1 MDETTYP
8 ATAVE
13 WLIGTDQRSVLEIG
27 AGSGALTRQLIALGH
42 DVHATDASAEAV
54 ERLSEALPHVRANAA
69 TAERLPNLDGSV
81 DVVVCRDF
89 ARYDAEAALGEFARV
104 LRSGGHLALV
114 IETLDTKIPWVR
126 KFARLLERDG
136 ESVEAPEALVRSTQ
150 FGFVDETQFRHWATV
165 DGDDLCALALAD
177 PRVAVAD
184 ARAQERLLAAVRA
197 LYADYGRGRD
207 GMQLPSIAH
216 CFRASVIEHPWSV
229 PPREGTESQAGPAEV
244 QTGAAG
250 NHDGDHDGDDGLL
263 IDFR

>member
-13 WLIGTDQRSVLEIG
+13 WLIGTDQRSVLEVG
-27 AGSGALTRQLIALGH
+27 AGSGALTRQLVALGH
-42 DVHATDASAEAV
+42 DVHATDPSADTV
-54 ERLSEALPHVRANAA
+54 EKLAESLPHVRTNAA

-89 ARYDAEAALGEFARV
+89 ARYDADAALGEFARV
-104 LRSGGHLALV
+104 LRRGGHLALV
-114 IETLDTKIPWVR
+114 IQALDTKIPWVR

-150 FGFVDETQFRHWATV
+150 FGFVDETHFRHWATV
-165 DGDDLCALALAD
+165 DGDDLCAIALAD
-177 PRVAVAD
+177 PRVATSD
-184 ARAQERLLAAVRA
+184 PKAQERLLDAVRA
-197 LYADYGRGRD
+197 LYADYGRGHD
-207 GMQLPSIAH
+207 GMQLPTIAH

-229 PPREGTESQAGPAEV
+229 PAREGTDAPADGDDPAAPGAGP
-244 QTGAAG
+244 Q
-250 NHDGDHDGDDGLL
+250 DGDDDGLL